1 MPERSPGRRVQG
13 VGRGQAEGT
22 RPIGPSTA
30 GWAIH
35 WVVLWAP
42 RGAEV
47 FDRPLVLY
55 DPSAVER
62 RPAGVSGGRREVV
75 DVGHEP
81 FAVVL
86 AEVDGVPVLRLRGEL
101 DIVTAP
107 QFGTVLADVCNSG
120 VSVVVNLAQLSFM
133 DSSGLTV
140 MTRAHTELSESGSRL
155 VLAGVPRN
163 ILRLLEVTGFDRVFA
178 ICPDEK
184 EALTLAATRFTG

>member
-1 MPERSPGRRVQG
+1 M
-13 VGRGQAEGT
+13 
-22 RPIGPSTA
+22 
-30 GWAIH
+30 
-35 WVVLWAP
+35 
-42 RGAEV
+42 
-47 FDRPLVLY
+47 
-55 DPSAVER
+55 
-62 RPAGVSGGRREVV
+62 
-75 DVGHEP
+75 
-81 FAVVL
+81 VL

-140 MTRAHTELSESGSRL
+140 MTRHTELSESGSRL